1 MTLLPIKQ
9 FIIMYIKHQGFRDG
23 MAGLIIS
30 VLTSFNIFV
39 EQAKLWEFIYVRNA
53 GILNHG

>member
-1 MTLLPIKQ
+1 
-9 FIIMYIKHQGFRDG
+9 MYIKHQGFRDG